1 MSVAMQF
8 GRAPTTVQNRSGM
21 ALITEGEITD
31 ETVDTLEFEEG
42 GFYVLYTKE
51 SNASSGAYR
60 GHHAIAIAAPEEAL
74 FGTVAV
80 AHGNMYASANSG
92 VTITYATDSTVTIAR
107 SSATYAVRYALYRV
121 F

>member
-1 MSVAMQF
+1 MAIAMQF
-8 GRAPTTVQNRSGM
+8 GRVPTPAQPRSGM

-42 GFYVLYTKE
+42 AFYVLYTKE
-51 SNASSGAYR
+51 FNASTGAYR
-60 GHHAIAIAAPEEAL
+60 GHHVIAIAAPEEAL

-80 AHGNMYASANSG
+80 AHGNMYASTNNGA
-92 VTITYATDSTVTIAR
+92 TITYPTDSTVTIAR